1 MEPSGGGAGS
11 RWTGRAGTGL
21 KSPFVKRALD
31 LAVGSV
37 LLVVATPFMV
47 LGALA
52 VLLEDGG
59 PVMFHQQ
66 RAGKNESRFTL
77 HKLRTMRRHD
87 LTVGA
92 VGQVGADHDLLLR
105 AGRWL
110 RRLKIDEL
118 PQLLNVLRGNMS
130 LVGPRPTVP
139 EQVAAYSPFERRRLS
154 VKPGMTGWAQV
165 HGNVRLSWPDRILLD
180 VWYVD
185 NWTVGLDLGILGR
198 TAAVMFLGEQVNER
212 ALEDARLHA
221 ARADRSG

>member
-1 MEPSGGGAGS
+1 
-11 RWTGRAGTGL
+11 L
-21 KSPFVKRALD
+21 KSPFVKRTLD
-31 LAVGSV
+31 LALGSV
-37 LLVVATPFMV
+37 LLIIAIPLV
-47 LGALA
+47 ALA
-52 VLLEDGG
+52 ALAILLDDGR
-59 PVMFHQQ
+59 PVMFHQE
-66 RAGKNESRFTL
+66 RAGKDGSRFRV
-77 HKLRTMRRHD
+77 HKLRTMRRND
-87 LTVGA
+87 LAVDA

-105 AGRWL
+105 VGRWL

-118 PQLLNVLRGNMS
+118 PQLLNVLRGDMS

-139 EQVAAYSPFERRRLS
+139 EQVAAYSPFERRRLI

-165 HGNVRLSWPDRILLD
+165 HGNVRLTWPDRILLD

-198 TAAVMFLGEQVNER
+198 TAAVMLLGEQVDER